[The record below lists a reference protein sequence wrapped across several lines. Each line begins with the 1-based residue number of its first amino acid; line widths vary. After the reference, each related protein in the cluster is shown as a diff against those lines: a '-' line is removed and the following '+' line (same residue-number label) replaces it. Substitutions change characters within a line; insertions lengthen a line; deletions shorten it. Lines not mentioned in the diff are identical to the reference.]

1 MCTIFPQSKY
11 SMTCISLSV
20 FYSIFVLIYRYQ
32 TLPNRFFLSLPIQ
45 QLSHTEGA
53 LVALWVTN
61 REKLRAFVE
70 NELFPKWGVKY
81 MATMYWLKVLIL
93 SYVQ

>member
-1 MCTIFPQSKY
+1 MC
-11 SMTCISLSV
+11 
-20 FYSIFVLIYRYQ
+20 SIFCNLKMLRSASSTLVIVDSMFYFFYRYQ
-32 TLPNRFFLSLPIQ
+32 TLPNRFFLSLPVK

-81 MATMYWLKVLIL
+81 MATMYWLKVLI
-93 SYVQ
+93 

>member
-1 MCTIFPQSKY
+1 M
-11 SMTCISLSV
+11 
-20 FYSIFVLIYRYQ
+20 
-32 TLPNRFFLSLPIQ
+32 PNRFFLSLPIK

-70 NELFPKWGVKY
+70 HELFPKWGVKY
-81 MATMYWLKVLIL
+81 MATMYWLKVLIYFKCEIAGNTL
-93 SYVQ
+93 L